1 MAGKFNLTFRIESGA
16 GAPSVTPAPEI
27 VPVLR
32 PADLFPTRVW
42 QVQLDG
48 LDRYLPQW
56 VQEVLAMR
64 AADPEP
70 AGRTVRYGWNS
81 KDMRVLE
88 RPGFAPLRQAIR
100 AACASA
106 LAEMG
111 QEGREFELQ
120 SWINLHDRGGFN
132 FLHLHEGSLLS
143 GSFYLSVPSGSGDF
157 VFRDPRPGVIHGYVK
172 GAVVNGHADVHLTP
186 SAGLLVLFPCWIEHY
201 VEIHEGDEPR
211 ITIAFNANPPGGE
224 PPAKPT

>member
-1 MAGKFNLTFRIESGA
+1 MKFNLTFG
-16 GAPSVTPAPEI
+16 GTGPAPREAAAATPTV

-42 QVQLDG
+42 QAQLDS
-48 LDRYLPQW
+48 LERYLPQW

-70 AGRTVRYGWNS
+70 AGRTVRAGWNS
-81 KDMRVLE
+81 KDMAVLE
-88 RPGFAPLRQAIR
+88 RPSFAPLRGAIR

-120 SWINLHDRGGFN
+120 SWINLHDHGGFN

-143 GSFYLSVPSGSGDF
+143 GSFYLSVPAGSGDF

-172 GAVVNGHADVHLTP
+172 GAVVNGHTDIHLTP
-186 SAGLLVLFPCWIEHY
+186 SAGLMVLFPCWMEHY
-201 VEIHEGDEPR
+201 VETHEGDEPR
-211 ITIAFNANPPGGE
+211 ITIAFNANPPGGA

>member
-1 MAGKFNLTFRIESGA
+1 MKFNLTFGGA
-16 GAPSVTPAPEI
+16 APAARETAAAAPTV

-42 QVQLDG
+42 QAQLDA
-48 LDRYLPQW
+48 LERYLPQW
-56 VQEVLAMR
+56 IEEVLAMR

-70 AGRTVRYGWNS
+70 AGRTVRAGWNS
-81 KDMRVLE
+81 KDMAVLE
-88 RPGFAPLRQAIR
+88 RATFAPLRDAIR

-120 SWINLHDRGGFN
+120 SWINLHDHGGFN

-143 GSFYLSVPSGSGDF
+143 GSFYLSVPPGSGDF

-172 GAVVNGHADVHLTP
+172 GAVVNGHTDIHLTP
-186 SAGLLVLFPCWIEHY
+186 SAGLVVLFPCWMEHY
-201 VEIHEGDEPR
+201 VETHEGDEPR
-211 ITIAFNANPPGGE
+211 ITIAFNANPNGGA

>member
-1 MAGKFNLTFRIESGA
+1 MAGKFNLTFKIGGGAQTPPA
-16 GAPSVTPAPEI
+16 GAAAEV

-32 PADLFPTRVW
+32 SHDLFPTRIW
-42 QVQLDG
+42 QAQLDAFE
-48 LDRYLPQW
+48 RQLPQW
-56 VQEVLAMR
+56 VGEVLALR

-81 KDMRVLE
+81 KDMAVLE
-88 RPGFAPLRQAIR
+88 RAAFAPLRAAIR
-100 AACASA
+100 SACASA

-120 SWINLHDRGGFN
+120 SWVNLHDRGGFN

-143 GSFYLSVPSGSGDF
+143 GSCYLSVPPGSGEF

-172 GAVVNGHADVHLTP
+172 GGVVNGHADIHLTP
-186 SAGLLVLFPCWIEHY
+186 SAGLLVLFPCWMEHY
-201 VEIHEGDEPR
+201 VETHEADEPR

-224 PPAKPT
+224 RPS

>member
-1 MAGKFNLTFRIESGA
+1 MRFNLTFGGTA
-16 GAPSVTPAPEI
+16 PAPREEAQAAPAV

-42 QVQLDG
+42 QAQLDA
-48 LDRYLPQW
+48 LDRYLPRW
-56 VQEVLAMR
+56 VEEVLAMR

-70 AGRTVRYGWNS
+70 AGRTVRSGWNS
-81 KDMRVLE
+81 RDMAVLE
-88 RPGFAPLRQAIR
+88 RPSFAALRGAIR

-106 LAEMG
+106 LTEMG

-120 SWINLHDRGGFN
+120 SWVNLHDRGGFN

-143 GSFYLSVPSGSGDF
+143 GSFYLSVPPGSGDF

-172 GAVVNGHADVHLTP
+172 GGVVNGHTDIHLTP
-186 SAGLLVLFPCWIEHY
+186 STGLVVLFPCWIEHY
-201 VEIHEGDEPR
+201 VETHEGDEPR